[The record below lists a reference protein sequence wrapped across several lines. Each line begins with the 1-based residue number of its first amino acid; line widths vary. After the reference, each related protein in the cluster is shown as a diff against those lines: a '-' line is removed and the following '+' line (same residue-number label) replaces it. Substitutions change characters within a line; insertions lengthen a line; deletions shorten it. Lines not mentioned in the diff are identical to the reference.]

1 MPAQYSFV
9 TNWELKAPLEEVW
22 DTIYNS
28 LEWPQ
33 WWQGVKSVV
42 EIKPND
48 AGGVNGVRAYTW
60 KSALPYRLTFSM
72 QLTENEFLKKLKG
85 IAFGELE
92 GTGEWH
98 FSEHNGIVHVQYNW
112 DIVTTKKWMNA
123 FAFLLKPLF
132 RFNHNIVM
140 HWGGTG
146 LAKKLGTTLL
156 KG

>member
-22 DTIYNS
+22 NAIYNS

-33 WWQGVKSVV
+33 WWKGVRSVI
-42 EIKPND
+42 EINPND
-48 AGGVNGVRAYTW
+48 AGGLNGIRTYTW
-60 KSALPYRLTFSM
+60 KSSLPYQLRFSM
-72 QLTENEFLKKLKG
+72 QLTEKEFLKRLKG
-85 IAFGELE
+85 IACGELE

-98 FSEHNGIVHVQYNW
+98 FTENKGIVHVRYNW
-112 DIVTTKKWMNA
+112 NIVTNKKWMNT
-123 FAFLLKPLF
+123 FAFILRPVFKI
-132 RFNHNIVM
+132 NHNIVM
-140 HWGGTG
+140 HWGGKG